1 MKSFRTRPFA
11 LLLAVAATFT
21 VARDAA
27 AEEGVAVGAGVVAEP
42 APYSPEVV
50 AKADQVLAEFGL
62 RRSGRSIGAVEAGEI
77 QRLLLGLA
85 KPRKSLRGLADA
97 LALSEQ
103 QLAAAEMEFRVADAQ
118 NAQWNLQL
126 AQPGIDVRTNNRIVG
141 LINANQTRLR
151 QLNDLQDSLR
161 MTIQQRRK
169 ELADA
174 EASYAEVVLAARQD
188 LKRLRETLQ
197 PLIDHPQLAIALKVH
212 ATNHQ
217 TPPTVDLESLLG
229 TVDRKLSQIE
239 AEIFRETIPLEV
251 SSVGALSVNV
261 GINDQN
267 IPMLLDSGAALT
279 VLPADLARRLGVTVP
294 ADASPVR
301 LVLADGKALMARS
314 AVIPTVRVGG
324 FEAEKVAAAVLDPGS
339 AITHPLLGM
348 SFLGKFKFEIDSA
361 AKELRLLRVAND

>member
-1 MKSFRTRPFA
+1 
-11 LLLAVAATFT
+11 
-21 VARDAA
+21 
-27 AEEGVAVGAGVVAEP
+27 
-42 APYSPEVV
+42 
-50 AKADQVLAEFGL
+50 
-62 RRSGRSIGAVEAGEI
+62 
-77 QRLLLGLA
+77 
-85 KPRKSLRGLADA
+85 
-97 LALSEQ
+97 
-103 QLAAAEMEFRVADAQ
+103 MEFRVADAQ

-267 IPMLLDSGAALT
+267 IPMLLDGGAALT

-301 LVLADGKALMARS
+301 LVLADGKTLMARS

-324 FEAEKVAAAVLDPGS
+324 FQAEKVAAAVLDPGS

>member
-1 MKSFRTRPFA
+1 MKILRTRPFA
-11 LLLAVAATFT
+11 LLLAVAATFA
-21 VARDAA
+21 VAPAEAA
-27 AEEGVAVGAGVVAEP
+27 QDGVAAGVAAEP

-62 RRSGRSIGAVEAGEI
+62 RRSGLSIVAIEASEI
-77 QRLLLGLA
+77 QRLLLGLG
-85 KPRKSLRGLADA
+85 KPRKSLRGMADA
-97 LALSEQ
+97 LAQSEQ
-103 QLAAAEMEFRVADAQ
+103 QLATAEMEFRVADAQ

-151 QLNDLQDSLR
+151 QLTDLQDSLR
-161 MTIQQRRK
+161 TTIQQRRK

-212 ATNHQ
+212 ATNHR
-217 TPPTVDLESLLG
+217 TPPTIDLESLLG
-229 TVDRKLSQIE
+229 TVDRKLGQIE
-239 AEIFRETIPLEV
+239 AEIFRETIPLDV

-267 IPMLLDSGAALT
+267 VPMLLDGGAALT

-294 ADASPVR
+294 ADALPVR
-301 LVLADGKALMARS
+301 LVLADGKTLMARS

-339 AITHPLLGM
+339 EIAHPLLGM